1 MHATNPPKT
10 MSSTDSSELPK
21 FAAYAFDVLDGRVLV
36 GEYIRKHV
44 EQFVDEMADPGLRW
58 EFDAD
63 EAERFIDFIE
73 TFLKHTRGEWAGQPF
88 ELSPWQAY
96 FLANL
101 FGWKERGTNL
111 RRYRTA
117 NLFVARK
124 SGKTQLAAAIAV
136 ALMVLDNDAAG
147 EFVFA
152 ATKKDQARLAFD
164 EVRRMLQANSTLLKR
179 FEVRKHDVQG
189 PRDSVCKAL
198 ASDSNTLDGLS
209 LNLGVIDE
217 LHGMKDGS
225 LVRVLKSSQGAR
237 RNGLTLAITTAG
249 FIPDGPAAQ
258 IMRTAKEVLDGLK
271 DDERTLSLIY
281 QIDEG
286 DDWKDPAVWIK
297 ANPGL
302 GVSISEDY
310 LKSQARQ
317 AMNHG
322 GRAVVE
328 FQTKHANLFVSSA
341 TQWVARES
349 WRDCKHPGEPEP
361 GSDVFVGLDLASV
374 SDFTA
379 LAMLW
384 PQDDGTKLI
393 RCHYFLPDRAIER
406 KLEEDESHIYG
417 RLKDLPNVHVTP
429 GNVTDYNFIRHFITG
444 HHVNEDGQVRN
455 SPDCLATRY
464 RIRSIAF
471 DRYNSSQLIT
481 DLSNDGI
488 ECAPFGMGFVSQ
500 SAPTKE
506 LERLILGGDVMHDGD
521 PVLDWMLGNVA
532 VTYDPAGN
540 VKVTKS
546 KSGKVDGV
554 VALVMALGEWMT
566 FEYDDDNP
574 PDEFIRLL

>member
-1 MHATNPPKT
+1 
-10 MSSTDSSELPK
+10 MSSTGSSELPK
-21 FAAYAFDVLDGRVLV
+21 WAAYAFDVLDGRVVV
-36 GEYIRKHV
+36 GEYVRKHV
-44 EQFVDEMADPGLRW
+44 ETFTDEMADLQGRW
-58 EFDAD
+58 AFDAD

-73 TFLKHTRGEWAGQPF
+73 KFIRHTRGEWAGRPF

-96 FLANL
+96 FVANL
-101 FGWKERGTNL
+101 FGWKERGTDL

-124 SGKTQLAAAIAV
+124 SGKTQLAAAISV
-136 ALMVLDNDAAG
+136 ALMVLDGDAAG

-164 EVRRMLQANSTLLKR
+164 EVRRIIQANPTLLKR
-179 FEVRKHDVQG
+179 FEVRRHDVRG

-209 LNLGVIDE
+209 LNLGVVDE
-217 LHGMKDGS
+217 LHGMKDGG
-225 LVRVLKSSQGAR
+225 LLRVLKSSQGAR

-258 IMRTAKEVLDGLK
+258 IMKTAKEVLDGLK

-286 DDWKDPAVWIK
+286 DDWKDPEVWVK

-302 GVSISEDY
+302 DVSISMDY

-328 FQTKHANLFVSSA
+328 FQTKHANLFVHSA
-341 TQWVARES
+341 TQWVAREA
-349 WRDCKHPGEPEP
+349 WRACKHEGEPEP
-361 GSDVFVGLDLASV
+361 GSEVFVGLDLASV

-379 LAMLW
+379 LALLW
-384 PQDDGTKLI
+384 AQEDGTKLV
-393 RCHYFLPDRAIER
+393 RCHYFLPERAIQR
-406 KLEEDESHIYG
+406 KLEEDESSIYG
-417 RLKDLPNVHVTP
+417 RLMHLPNVHVTP
-429 GNVTDYNFIRHFITG
+429 GNVTDYDFIRHFITG
-444 HHVNEDGQVRN
+444 HHITEEGQVRV

-464 RIRSIAF
+464 RIRSVAF

-506 LERLILGGDVMHDGD
+506 LERLILGEGLLHDGD
-521 PVLDWMLGNVA
+521 PVLDWMVGNVA

-566 FEYDDDNP
+566 FDHSEDEP
-574 PDEFIRLL
+574 PEDFIRLL

>member
-1 MHATNPPKT
+1 
-10 MSSTDSSELPK
+10 MSSTGSSELPK
-21 FAAYAFDVLDGRVLV
+21 WAAYAFDVLDGRQVV
-36 GEYIRKHV
+36 GEYVLKHV
-44 EQFVDEMADPGLRW
+44 EQFTDDMADTSSRW

-73 TFLKHTRGEWAGQPF
+73 TFVKHTRGEWAGKPF

-96 FLANL
+96 FVANL
-101 FGWKERGTNL
+101 FGWKERGTDL

-164 EVRRMLQANSTLLKR
+164 EVRRILQANPTLLKR
-179 FEVRKHDVQG
+179 FEVRRHDVRG

-209 LNLGVIDE
+209 LNLGVVDE
-217 LHGMKDGS
+217 LHGMKDGG
-225 LVRVLKSSQGAR
+225 LLRVLKSSQGAR

-249 FIPDGPAAQ
+249 FIPDGPAAL
-258 IMRTAKEVLDGLK
+258 IMKTAKEVLDGLK
-271 DDERTLSLIY
+271 DDERTLSLVY

-286 DDWKDPAVWIK
+286 DEWKDPATWVK

-328 FQTKHANLFVSSA
+328 FQTKHANLFVHSA
-341 TQWVARES
+341 TQWVARDA
-349 WRDCKHPGEPEP
+349 WRACTQPGEPEP
-361 GSDVFVGLDLASV
+361 GSEVFVGLDLASV

-379 LAMLW
+379 LALLW
-384 PQDDGTKLI
+384 PQDDGTKLV
-393 RCHYFLPDRAIER
+393 RCHYFLPERAIER
-406 KLEEDESHIYG
+406 KLEEDESSIYG
-417 RLKDLPNVHVTP
+417 RLMDLPNVHVTP
-429 GNVTDYNFIRHFITG
+429 GNVTDYDFIRRFVTG
-444 HHVNEDGQVRN
+444 YHVNEEGQVR
-455 SPDCLATRY
+455 SDAECLATRY
-464 RIRSIAF
+464 RVRSLAF

-481 DLSNDGI
+481 DLSNDGL

-506 LERLILGGDVMHDGD
+506 LERLILGGDLIHDGD
-521 PVLDWMLGNVA
+521 PVLDWMVGNVA

-566 FEYDDDNP
+566 FSHTEDETPDN
-574 PDEFIRLL
+574 FIRLL

>member
-1 MHATNPPKT
+1 
-10 MSSTDSSELPK
+10 MSSTGSSELPK
-21 FAAYAFDVLDGRVLV
+21 WAAYAFDVLDGRQVV
-36 GEYIRKHV
+36 GEYVLKHV
-44 EQFVDEMADPGLRW
+44 EQFTDDMADTSSRW

-73 TFLKHTRGEWAGQPF
+73 TFVKHTRGEWAGKPF

-96 FLANL
+96 FVANL
-101 FGWKERGTNL
+101 FGWKERGTDL

-164 EVRRMLQANSTLLKR
+164 EVRRILQANPTLLKR
-179 FEVRKHDVQG
+179 FEVRRHDVRG
-189 PRDSVCKAL
+189 PRDSTCKAL

-209 LNLGVIDE
+209 LNLGVVDE
-217 LHGMKDGS
+217 LHGMKDGG
-225 LVRVLKSSQGAR
+225 LLRVLKSSQGAR

-249 FIPDGPAAQ
+249 FIPDGPAAL
-258 IMRTAKEVLDGLK
+258 IMKTAKEVLDGLK
-271 DDERTLSLIY
+271 DDERTLSLVY

-286 DDWKDPAVWIK
+286 DEWKDPATWVK

-328 FQTKHANLFVSSA
+328 FQTKHANLFVHSA
-341 TQWVARES
+341 TQWVARDV
-349 WRDCKHPGEPEP
+349 WRECKQPGEPEP
-361 GSDVFVGLDLASV
+361 GSEVFVGLDLASV

-379 LAMLW
+379 LALLW
-384 PQDDGTKLI
+384 PQDDGTKLV
-393 RCHYFLPDRAIER
+393 RCHYFLPERAIER
-406 KLEEDESHIYG
+406 KLEEDESSIYG
-417 RLKDLPNVHVTP
+417 RLMDLPNVHVTP
-429 GNVTDYNFIRHFITG
+429 GNVTDYDFIRRFVTG
-444 HHVNEDGQVRN
+444 YHVNEEGQVR
-455 SPDCLATRY
+455 SDAECLATRY
-464 RIRSIAF
+464 RVRSLAF

-481 DLSNDGI
+481 DLSNDGL

-506 LERLILGGDVMHDGD
+506 LERLILGGDLIHDGD
-521 PVLDWMLGNVA
+521 PVLDWMVGNVA

-566 FEYDDDNP
+566 FSHTEDETPDN
-574 PDEFIRLL
+574 FIRLL

>member
-1 MHATNPPKT
+1 
-10 MSSTDSSELPK
+10 MSSTASSDVPK
-21 FAAYAFDVLDGRVLV
+21 WRAYAMGVLSGEVVV
-36 GEYIRKHV
+36 GKYVRKHV
-44 EQFVDEMADPGLRW
+44 ERFVDDLGDEALRW
-58 EFDAD
+58 EFHAP
-63 EAERFIDFIE
+63 EAERFCDFIE
-73 TFLKHTRGEWAGQPF
+73 GFIRHTRGEWAGQPF
-88 ELSPWQAY
+88 ELSPWQSY
-96 FLANL
+96 FIANL
-101 FGWKERGTNL
+101 FGWRERGTDL
-111 RRYRTA
+111 RRYRMA
-117 NLFVARK
+117 FLFVARK

-136 ALMVLDNDAAG
+136 ALIVLDGDAAG

-164 EVRRMLQANSTLLKR
+164 EVRRIIQANPTLAKR
-179 FEVRKHDVQG
+179 FEVRRHDVRG
-189 PRDSVCKAL
+189 PRDSTCKAL

-217 LHGMKDGS
+217 LHGMRDGS
-225 LVRVLKSSQGAR
+225 LLRVLKSSQGAR

-258 IMRTAKEVLDGLK
+258 MMKTAKEVLDGLK
-271 DDERTLSLIY
+271 EDERTLSLIY
-281 QIDEG
+281 ELDEG
-286 DDWKDPAVWIK
+286 DDWKDPAVWVK

-310 LKSQARQ
+310 LQSQARQ
-317 AMNHG
+317 AQNHG

-328 FQTKHANLFVSSA
+328 FQTKHANLFVHSA
-341 TQWVARES
+341 TQWVARDS
-349 WRDCKHPGEPEP
+349 WRACKQGGEPEL
-361 GSDVFVGLDLASV
+361 GAEVFVGLDLASV

-379 LAMLW
+379 LALLF
-384 PQDDGTKLI
+384 PQPDGNHLV
-393 RCHYFLPDRAIER
+393 RCHYFLPERAIER
-406 KLEEDESHIYG
+406 KLEEDESSIYG
-417 RLKDLPNVHVTP
+417 RLMDLPNVHVTP
-429 GNVTDYNFIRHFITG
+429 GNVTDYAFVRHFITG
-444 HHVNEDGQVRN
+444 HHVTEEGQVRN

-464 RIRSIAF
+464 AIRSLAF

-506 LERLILGGDVMHDGD
+506 LERLILGGQLCHDGD
-521 PVLDWMLGNVA
+521 PVLDWMVGNVA

-554 VALVMALGEWMT
+554 VALVMALGEFMT
-566 FEYDDDNP
+566 FAHDEEA

>member
-1 MHATNPPKT
+1 M
-10 MSSTDSSELPK
+10 
-21 FAAYAFDVLDGRVLV
+21 
-36 GEYIRKHV
+36 
-44 EQFVDEMADPGLRW
+44 
-58 EFDAD
+58 
-63 EAERFIDFIE
+63 
-73 TFLKHTRGEWAGQPF
+73 
-88 ELSPWQAY
+88 
-96 FLANL
+96 ANL
-101 FGWKERGTNL
+101 FGWKERGTDL

-286 DDWKDPAVWIK
+286 DDWKDPAVWVK

-341 TQWVARES
+341 TQWVARDVVAGLQAP
-349 WRDCKHPGEPEP
+349 RRTRAGERCVCRARPCQRLRLHGP
-361 GSDVFVGLDLASV
+361 RH
-374 SDFTA
+374 A
-379 LAMLW
+379 LATGRRDQAHPVPLF
-384 PQDDGTKLI
+384 PPGP
-393 RCHYFLPDRAIER
+393 RHRAQTR
-406 KLEEDESHIYG
+406 GRRVDIYG

-506 LERLILGGDVMHDGD
+506 LERLILGGEIMHDGD

-546 KSGKVDGV
+546 ESGKVDGV

-566 FEYDDDNP
+566 FEHDDDNP